1 MKKFNKK
8 ELMNRLEMS
17 EEKAKLIMKAQHE
30 FPELL
35 TNNYGTIDS
44 CRDLYFKLGLSE
56 THWSKWYKKNII
68 GNEFFLQNKDWF
80 EVLAPSAKTSDT
92 NGLGGRP
99 TKDFKVTIEFAKH
112 LCMMAKTEKAHEIRN
127 YFIYLEEAI
136 KDMTKWYEARNPQ
149 IKSYKE
155 MCNIIDK
162 QYIKNHD
169 GKKASPFVYSNN
181 ADMLNLAMVQLK
193 SKQIKEVLNIGRHD
207 SLRDNLVYEFNK
219 ALDELQVL
227 NGNLVLSNIDFA
239 TRKMIIENTCREKY
253 SSIRVRF
260 VSEFHKEIEIVKK
273 TIK

>member
-1 MKKFNKK
+1 MNKFKKK
-8 ELMNRLEMS
+8 ELMNRLGID
-17 EEKAKLIMKAQHE
+17 EEKAKLVMKAQNE

-35 TNNYGTIDS
+35 TNNEGIIES
-44 CRDLYFKLGLSE
+44 VRNLYLKLGLTE
-56 THWSKWYKKNII
+56 KNWSRWVNKNIKE
-68 GNEFFLQNKDWF
+68 NEFFKENKDWW
-80 EVLAPSAKTSDT
+80 VLFTEKTTDK
-92 NGLGGRP
+92 GGQ
-99 TKDFKVTIEFAKH
+99 KANDFKVTIEFAKH

-169 GKKASPFVYSNN
+169 GKKASSFVYSNN

-193 SKQIKEVLNIGRHD
+193 SKQIKEVINIGRYD

-260 VSEFHKEIEIVKK
+260 VSEFHKEIDIVKK

>member
-1 MKKFNKK
+1 MNKFKKK
-8 ELMNRLEMS
+8 ELMNRLGMD
-17 EEKAKLIMKAQHE
+17 EEKAKLVIDIQKQ

-35 TNNYGTIDS
+35 LNDGEGFCVNGRTMWEQLNKPQGQFNKWIERKVLNKNYKENID
-44 CRDLYFKLGLSE
+44 F
-56 THWSKWYKKNII
+56 SKVDNFVHVGNLKRHQADYMFTVNCAKKI
-68 GNEFFLQNKDWF
+68 GMREN
-80 EVLAPSAKTSDT
+80 
-92 NGLGGRP
+92 
-99 TKDFKVTIEFAKH
+99 TIEGD
-112 LCMMAKTEKAHEIRN
+112 LICD

-193 SKQIKEVLNIGRHD
+193 SKQIKEVINIGRHD

-260 VSEFHKEIEIVKK
+260 VSEFHKEIDIVKK

>member
-1 MKKFNKK
+1 MNKFKKK
-8 ELMNRLEMS
+8 ELMNRLGMD
-17 EEKAKLIMKAQHE
+17 EEKAKLVMKAQNE

-35 TNNYGTIDS
+35 TNNDGTIDS
-44 CRDLYFKLGLSE
+44 VKNLYSKLGLDDS
-56 THWSKWYKKNII
+56 HWSRWYNKNII
-68 GNEFFLQNKDWF
+68 NNNFFEENKDWW
-80 EVLAPSAKTSDT
+80 VLATRATTDK
-92 NGLGGRP
+92 GGQVG
-99 TKDFKVTIEFAKH
+99 KDFKVTIEFAKH

-193 SKQIKEVLNIGRHD
+193 SKQIKEVINIGRHD

-260 VSEFHKEIEIVKK
+260 VSEFHKEIDIVKK